1 MAYLDISLNTHSN
14 QGFSGNVD
22 TREGVY
28 NSMTSNGMSVSL
40 IIERINQQGVIQKT
54 KKGGKTM
61 ETFLTVLMAL
71 GIYVVLPLIV
81 AAVVCGA
88 VIWRAKLRTERTQEA
103 ATGREAKAIV
113 HHPAKT

>member
-1 MAYLDISLNTHSN
+1 
-14 QGFSGNVD
+14 
-22 TREGVY
+22 
-28 NSMTSNGMSVSL
+28 
-40 IIERINQQGVIQKT
+40 
-54 KKGGKTM
+54 M

-88 VIWRAKLRTERTQEA
+88 VIWRAKVRAERTKEA
-103 ATGREAKAIV
+103 ATAEEVEAIV